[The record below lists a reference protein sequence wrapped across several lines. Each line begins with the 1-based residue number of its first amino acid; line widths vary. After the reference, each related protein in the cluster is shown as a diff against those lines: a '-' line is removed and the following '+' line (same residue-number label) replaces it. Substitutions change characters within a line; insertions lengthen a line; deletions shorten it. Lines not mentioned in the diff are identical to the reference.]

1 MTAREFLS
9 QIYKIDLRIDS
20 KREQIEH
27 LNELANK
34 CTSTLTGMPRNP
46 SPSASAMADAVS
58 AIVDLE
64 KEIAEDMREL
74 IRVKKQ
80 ITAVIGSV
88 ENLEYQTLLER
99 RYLNEDT
106 WEEIAVNMHYSSKWI
121 MKLHSLALD
130 AVERILNSERVPK
143 SSV

>member
-9 QIYKIDLRIDS
+9 QAYKIDLRIDS
-20 KREQIEH
+20 KREQIAH
-27 LNELANK
+27 LNDLATK
-34 CTSTLTGMPRNP
+34 CTSTLTGMPHNP
-46 SPSASAMADAVS
+46 SPSVSAMADAVS

-64 KEIAEDMREL
+64 NEIAEDMREL

-80 ITAVIGSV
+80 ICDVIGKV

-99 RYLNEDT
+99 RYLSEDT

-121 MKLHSLALD
+121 TKLHRLALD
-130 AVERILNSERVPK
+130 AVETILKSESVPE